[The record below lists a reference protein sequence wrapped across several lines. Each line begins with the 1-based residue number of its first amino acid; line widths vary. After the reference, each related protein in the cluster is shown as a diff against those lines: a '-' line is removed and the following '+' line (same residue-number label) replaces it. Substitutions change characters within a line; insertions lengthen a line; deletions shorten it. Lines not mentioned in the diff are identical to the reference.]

1 MIAEAQGPRKKQRG
15 CRASPGT
22 LKCRQPAEGGAL
34 QDAAGVTVTVT
45 DVAGFVLS
53 HSADVNNPRGCQ
65 GRSDWGEAEAEGDG
79 PPWRGAQP
87 SWGTASVHLCS
98 LKVPIHGGAGRV
110 LGQRA

>member
-1 MIAEAQGPRKKQRG
+1 M
-15 CRASPGT
+15 
-22 LKCRQPAEGGAL
+22 
-34 QDAAGVTVTVT
+34 TVT

-87 SWGTASVHLCS
+87 SWGTASVPLCS
-98 LKVPIHGGAGRV
+98 LKVLIHGGAGQV